1 MEKRVGRGRQAYL
14 SSRHPALEASVYF
27 RTLVFIRDGY
37 GSIKA
42 ECFALEMPL
51 YLTLGH

>member
-1 MEKRVGRGRQAYL
+1 MGRGRHAYL
-14 SSRHPALEASVYF
+14 SSRQPALEASVCF
-27 RTLVFIRDGY
+27 RTLVFVRDGY